1 MVGGGAAFQPQLDQ
15 LLGQCTAVD
24 SRTRSGAPEMV
35 HVALPAAGQVGHPAK
50 GSWTGYYGPNN
61 SEQHRFRLLLDWE
74 DRRIVGEI
82 NPGRRA
88 ISLDRIE
95 LDYSSWT
102 MTLEA
107 DLPVDGGTARFI
119 VTGKIENLGSW
130 TNRLYSGSY
139 TLGSESGEF
148 WLSLN

>member
-1 MVGGGAAFQPQLDQ
+1 MNPRVKRAETVSRKII
-15 LLGQCTAVD
+15 LLSCWFLI
-24 SRTRSGAPEMV
+24 SL
-35 HVALPAAGQVGHPAK
+35 ALPAAGQVGHPAK

-107 DLPVDGGTARFI
+107 DLPVDGDGGTARFI
-119 VTGKIENLGSW
+119 VTGIIENLGSW

>member
-1 MVGGGAAFQPQLDQ
+1 MNPRVKSAKTGSRKII
-15 LLGQCTAVD
+15 LLSCWFLI
-24 SRTRSGAPEMV
+24 SL
-35 HVALPAAGQVGHPAK
+35 ALPAAGQVGHPAK

-107 DLPVDGGTARFI
+107 DLPVDGDGGTARFI
-119 VTGKIENLGSW
+119 VTGIIENLGSW

>member
-1 MVGGGAAFQPQLDQ
+1 MNPRVKSAKTGSRKII
-15 LLGQCTAVD
+15 LLSCWFLI
-24 SRTRSGAPEMV
+24 SL
-35 HVALPAAGQVGHPAK
+35 ALPAAGQVGHPAK

-102 MTLEA
+102 MTL
-107 DLPVDGGTARFI
+107 DGGTARFI

>member
-1 MVGGGAAFQPQLDQ
+1 MNLRIKSARTGSSKII
-15 LLGQCTAVD
+15 LLSYCFLI
-24 SRTRSGAPEMV
+24 SL
-35 HVALPAAGQVGHPAK
+35 ALPAVGQVGHPAK

-82 NPGRRA
+82 NPGRTA

-107 DLPVDGGTARFI
+107 DLPVDGDGRTARFI
-119 VTGKIENLGSW
+119 VTGIIENLGSW

>member
-1 MVGGGAAFQPQLDQ
+1 MNPRVKSAKTGSRKII
-15 LLGQCTAVD
+15 LLSCWFLI
-24 SRTRSGAPEMV
+24 SL
-35 HVALPAAGQVGHPAK
+35 ALPAAGQVGHPAK

-61 SEQHRFRLLLDWE
+61 FEQHRFRLLLDWE

-107 DLPVDGGTARFI
+107 DLPVDGDGGTARFI

>member
-1 MVGGGAAFQPQLDQ
+1 MNLRIKSARTGSRKII
-15 LLGQCTAVD
+15 LLSCWFLI
-24 SRTRSGAPEMV
+24 SL
-35 HVALPAAGQVGHPAK
+35 ALPAAGQVGHPAK

-82 NPGRRA
+82 NPGRSA

-102 MTLEA
+102 MTVEA
-107 DLPVDGGTARFI
+107 DMPVDGDGGTARFI
-119 VTGKIENLGSW
+119 VTGIIENLGSW